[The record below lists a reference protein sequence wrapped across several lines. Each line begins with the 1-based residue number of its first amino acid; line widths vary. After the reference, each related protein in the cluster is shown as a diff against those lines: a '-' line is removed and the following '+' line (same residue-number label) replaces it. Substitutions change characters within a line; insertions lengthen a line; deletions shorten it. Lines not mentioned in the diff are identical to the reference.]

1 VATKATRIS
10 ASTNDSVREPAKWRT
25 YVTTIAERVKAL
37 LDDLST
43 DEAEERVL
51 EYVIRELNNGR
62 RLREVLHDPYVRN
75 RLSAERID
83 NVMEHPEVV
92 NALDEQIAA
101 SFKHRDFG
109 FSD

>member
-1 VATKATRIS
+1 
-10 ASTNDSVREPAKWRT
+10 
-25 YVTTIAERVKAL
+25 VTTIAERVKAL

-62 RLREVLHDPYVRN
+62 RLSEVLHDPYVRN
-75 RLSAERID
+75 RLSADRID
-83 NVMEHPEVV
+83 RVMENPELVT
-92 NALDEQIAA
+92 ALEEQITA
-101 SFKHRDFG
+101 SFRSRDFG